1 MEITLVGTG
10 SPVPIPE
17 RGGTSL
23 VVDIA
28 GDKVLIDCGPRT
40 VYGLMD
46 SGIDMG
52 EIETVFFT
60 HHHMDHNA
68 SFFHFAFTS
77 WTEAGRD
84 ALTVYG
90 PDGTDRLVNALYDIY
105 AEDIEYRKDIYP
117 TDGISDTE
125 TECVTDGFSR
135 QMDGWEIDALPV
147 EHSIETYAYRFTE
160 HETGSSFVF
169 SGDTRKTPSLAD
181 FAADADVLVQDCNT
195 APVDED
201 RVPDEDDDEFVW
213 PQHAAGEEGLNETT
227 LTTNHCDATDAG
239 EIAQDAGVQTL
250 VLTHIMPYRDL
261 DVMKH
266 DAESVFDGE
275 VVVAEDGLKLTP

>member
-1 MEITLVGTG
+1 MEVTLVGTG
-10 SPVPIPE
+10 SPIPIPE

-28 GDKVLIDCGPRT
+28 DDTVLVDCGPGT
-40 VYGLMD
+40 VYGLMESD
-46 SGIDMG
+46 IDMG

-84 ALTVYG
+84 SLTVYG
-90 PDGTDRLVNALYDIY
+90 PNGTDRLVEALYEIY
-105 AEDIEYRKDIYP
+105 AEDIEYRKEIYP
-117 TDGISDTE
+117 TDGISGIE
-125 TECVTDGFSR
+125 TERVTDGFSR
-135 QMDGWEIDALPV
+135 QMDGWEIQALPV
-147 EHSIETYAYRFTE
+147 DHSIETYAYRFE
-160 HETGSSFVF
+160 EYETGDSFVF
-169 SGDTRKTPSLAD
+169 SGDTQKVQSLAD
-181 FAADADVLVQDCNT
+181 FAADADLLVQDSNT

-201 RVPDEDDDEFVW
+201 RVPNDDQFVW
-213 PQHAAGEEGLNETT
+213 SQYAAGDEGLDEST
-227 LTTNHCDATDAG
+227 LTANHCDATDAG

-250 VLTHIMPYRDL
+250 VLTHLMPYRDL
-261 DVMKH
+261 EAMRR

-275 VVVAEDGLKLTP
+275 VIVAEDGLRLTP